1 MERGIILIMG
11 KSYHRAE
18 NAGVCRRPHPP
29 VRGCFFD
36 GRRRCCRE
44 SCGILLPLL
53 FLSVRRALGSPCGLL
68 LRAKHLFLAATPQ
81 NRVVF
86 SINP

>member
-1 MERGIILIMG
+1 MPGLQKNRIPQL
-11 KSYHRAE
+11 
-18 NAGVCRRPHPP
+18 GVAFLT
-29 VRGCFFD
+29 VVADAAVKVVEFSF
-36 GRRRCCRE
+36 
-44 SCGILLPLL
+44 PLL